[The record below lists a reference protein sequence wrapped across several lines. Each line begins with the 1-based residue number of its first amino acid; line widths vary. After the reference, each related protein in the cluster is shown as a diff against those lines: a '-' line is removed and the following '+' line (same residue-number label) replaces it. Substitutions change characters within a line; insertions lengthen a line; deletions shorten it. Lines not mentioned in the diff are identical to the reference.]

1 MGHFQGAL
9 GGEQGPYPILF
20 SSDIL
25 QNFKI
30 SQHEKY
36 LYVCPL
42 RPNHLKQWEGDT
54 YEMNFTPSRCERVK
68 NLSSMFQIKIVWF
81 EVRPGKWKID
91 VDGQL

>member
-42 RPNHLKQWEGDT
+42 RPNHLKQWEGDI
-54 YEMNFTPSRCERVK
+54 YEMNFTPSRASER
-68 NLSSMFQIKIVWF
+68 KIF
-81 EVRPGKWKID
+81 RPCFKSKLFD
-91 VDGQL
+91 LKYVLESEK